1 MPCVADA
8 RFDQCIRADA
18 MAVRAVLTRLRR
30 DRVMQGLSDSA
41 AESCELVLAE
51 AMNNIVEHAYP
62 GQGGPLRLT
71 LLRDGD
77 RVTCRLLDRGRPIP
91 GLRAPPGNAP
101 VAGDSPAEGGYGWFL
116 IHRLTER
123 LVYRRAGRMNMLL
136 LVVSETDSVA

>member
-1 MPCVADA
+1 MRCVAEA
-8 RFDQCIRADA
+8 RFDQSFCADA

-30 DRVMQGLSDSA
+30 ERVLHGLSDMA

-77 RVTCRLLDRGRPIP
+77 RVTCRLLDHGRPMP
-91 GLRAPPGNAP
+91 GLRLPPGALP
-101 VAGDSPAEGGYGWFL
+101 ETGDSPAEGGYGWFL

-123 LVYRRAGRMNMLL
+123 LVYRRAGRMNLLL
-136 LVVSETDSVA
+136 LVVSETDSAA